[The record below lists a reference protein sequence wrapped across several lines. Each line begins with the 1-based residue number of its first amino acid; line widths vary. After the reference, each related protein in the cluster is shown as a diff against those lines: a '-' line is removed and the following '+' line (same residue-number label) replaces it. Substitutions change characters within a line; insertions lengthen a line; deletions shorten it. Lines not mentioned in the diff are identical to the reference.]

1 MRPILSEDDLAIA
14 LSAER
19 AVIYFF
25 VEWSVYAVQGR
36 QRFGELELLYGCE
49 PEMSFWVADVSDVE
63 APAAYIADWLKTHD
77 RKEVFLAAGMGN
89 GPIIWLKGGAIVD
102 AVRSAINCDLH
113 ELRTRTDLVR
123 SK

>member
-36 QRFGELELLYGCE
+36 QRFGEWELLYGCE

-63 APAAYIADWLKTHD
+63 PPAVERERLRPGRHRLGCRRDM
-77 RKEVFLAAGMGN
+77 AGE
-89 GPIIWLKGGAIVD
+89 A
-102 AVRSAINCDLH
+102 R
-113 ELRTRTDLVR
+113 
-123 SK
+123 